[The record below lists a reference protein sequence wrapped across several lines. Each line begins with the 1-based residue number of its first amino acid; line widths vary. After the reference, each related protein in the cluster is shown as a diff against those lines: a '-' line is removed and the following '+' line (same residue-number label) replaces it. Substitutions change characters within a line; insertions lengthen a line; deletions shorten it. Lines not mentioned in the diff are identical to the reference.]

1 MKNFTSLSAFLF
13 PVCLSG
19 LMFPLLTYGQQT
31 TFTGVSGFVIPEKDN
46 PEIGFTA
53 VDVNHALFSREKI
66 AVYGGMRLIAATT
79 GKRGGYFAFGYD
91 GECVFRPQKQFQ
103 YGINAALLAGGGAAA
118 PDKDGWLVQTTLFG
132 QYQWENGLSL
142 RTGLNYAYVSSGMIK
157 GFSPLL
163 GMNWRLHTTGNTDL
177 SSGSKMFVWNAVF
190 GEVGIGTFRKEHL
203 GFIGSGA
210 VWKYGSHMTG
220 DVSIHA
226 LANTYGGYMQ
236 TLFSGG
242 PALSVKSFSISP
254 SLIIGMGGGGSVKT
268 IGGALYGAQLG
279 MFYSGRRFHAGV
291 EYQFV
296 EAFSKQ
302 FHYDGL
308 FLSIGK
314 TFNEKHTPLIG
325 WDLITKA
332 YLGKD
337 GFGNIGA
344 RFTGFEYK
352 KLRLTGATYWAFTH
366 DRGAYAEGLFEA
378 ILGAP
383 DEIPLYAV
391 VSGGA
396 GAGAGINRKTA
407 SLIYAAGLGYAS
419 PNKRF
424 PVNIEAAYWRGGN
437 IPNWSVSLAWRIK
450 HSH

>member
-1 MKNFTSLSAFLF
+1 MKIFAAVSASLLLF
-13 PVCLSG
+13 CMVTAMLPVLGYSQRS
-19 LMFPLLTYGQQT
+19 TY
-31 TFTGVSGFVIPEKDN
+31 TGVSGFVIPEKNN

-53 VDVNHALFSREKI
+53 FDIHHALVSNEKI
-66 AVYGGMRLIAATT
+66 SFNGGMRLIAATT
-79 GKRGGYFAFGYD
+79 GKRGGYFAFGY
-91 GECVFRPQKQFQ
+91 GSELIIRPQNRLQF
-103 YGINAALLAGGGAAA
+103 GIHAALLAGGGAAA
-118 PDKDGWLVQTTLFG
+118 PDKDGWLVQSTLFS
-132 QYQWENGLSL
+132 QYQWKTGLSL
-142 RTGLNYAYVSSGMIK
+142 RAGLNYGYVSSGVIQ

-163 GMNWRLHTTGNTDL
+163 GMNWRLHTSGNTTL
-177 SSGSKMFVWNAVF
+177 SSERKVFVWNAVF
-190 GEVGIGTFRKEHL
+190 GEMGVGRFGKQHL

-254 SLIIGMGGGGSVKT
+254 AVIIGMGGGGSVKT
-268 IGGALYGAQLG
+268 VGGALYGAQLG
-279 MFYSGRRFHAGV
+279 FFYSGKRFHTGIK
-291 EYQFV
+291 YQFV
-296 EAFSKQ
+296 EAFSRQ
-302 FHYDGL
+302 FHYNGL

-332 YLGKD
+332 YLGKE

-344 RFTGFEYK
+344 RFTGYEYK

-366 DRGAYAEGLFEA
+366 ERGAYAEGLFEA

-383 DEIPLYAV
+383 GEIPFYVIA
-391 VSGGA
+391 SGGA

-407 SLIYAAGLGYAS
+407 SLIYAAGLGFAS
-419 PNKRF
+419 SNKRF
-424 PVNIEAAYWRGGN
+424 PVHIEAAYWRGGN
-437 IPNWSVSLAWRIK
+437 IPNWSISLAWRIK
-450 HSH
+450 QTH